1 METNKTN
8 LIPEEELKNVAGGI
22 FDPSETITA
31 SDGRQYP
38 RVSRYDS
45 WCPSF
50 HCKRC
55 SGNYES
61 HASHCRLSESIQ
73 QTCYACAYFELL
85 DTAKGGT
92 GCCRRG

>member
-1 METNKTN
+1 METNPTN
-8 LIPEEELKNVAGGI
+8 LIPEEELKNVSGG
-22 FDPSETITA
+22 EITA
-31 SDGRQYP
+31 SDGKSYP
-38 RVSRYDS
+38 LASRYDR
-45 WCPSF
+45 WCPGF

-55 SGNYES
+55 SGNFES